1 MRMNQYSEMDSDA
14 FSLGCTDKKWAISWV
29 LFFFFLHES
38 SYFSYVKM

>member
-29 LFFFFLHES
+29 FFFFFFFMKALIFH
-38 SYFSYVKM
+38 M